1 MICDGKKLSEVIG
14 LMLIMNLSHLQNRFQ
29 YDTWIKQMLPRIMP
43 YAEFTG
49 ILHKLKLVC
58 SNTCKNGEWSDSI
71 RMREAY
77 AEACRCFNDKVRVF
91 LREACCY
98 DDDIQPTTSA
108 ERAEVASTCIIRK
121 GGWCVVF
128 DCLSNIVDA
137 LPCFIHLREHGRSL
151 IQNFMKRFEFKGG
164 ELVFYDRGYTN
175 ADAASELS
183 TIGICSMAPY
193 KKNMTLDHPFDIYDL
208 KSFDAPLPANYST
221 RAELGFVALVTYPGV
236 GSNIFVAED
245 KSRNLISI
253 AVIHRTSQTNDGII
267 KILCGKGS
275 EHDALKIQNLVN
287 LVRIPKSVSP
297 SHAARTIEVSVR
309 DGDTDAKIIQ
319 DHLERNCQV
328 FTHYQR
334 DAAWGCGRKLSFT
347 ASQSDP
353 VIRRALK
360 LCALS
365 DFKHVRAA
373 LYKSEDEEIFI
384 KTAID
389 EDDSTFTK
397 EERFNEEVEDDT
409 QILDLNLSLQDK
421 KRYLQIKS
429 CYWK

>member
-1 MICDGKKLSEVIG
+1 
-14 LMLIMNLSHLQNRFQ
+14 
-29 YDTWIKQMLPRIMP
+29 
-43 YAEFTG
+43 
-49 ILHKLKLVC
+49 
-58 SNTCKNGEWSDSI
+58 
-71 RMREAY
+71 MREAY

-121 GGWCVVF
+121 GGWCVVI

-309 DGDTDAKIIQ
+309 DGDLDAKIIQ

-353 VIRRALK
+353 VIRKALK

-384 KTAID
+384 KTTID
-389 EDDSTFTK
+389 EEDSTFPK
-397 EERFNEEVEDDT
+397 EEWFNEEVEDDSHFYSDEERYSDSRLESLLARQET
-409 QILDLNLSLQDK
+409 ISSNQELLLEINTGNLEDEGISSDTEV
-421 KRYLQIKS
+421 IDI
-429 CYWK
+429 